1 VHEEYKKLDKIR
13 CIILDDIG
21 YVKQSREEMDVLF
34 NLLARRYERS
44 SVVITTNL
52 AFSKWDQIF
61 QDTMTT
67 AAAVDRLVHHSTILE
82 LNVDS
87 YRMQEAK
94 KRAQKERGKAKK

>member
-1 VHEEYKKLDKIR
+1 
-13 CIILDDIG
+13 
-21 YVKQSREEMDVLF
+21 MDVLF

-61 QDTMTT
+61 QDPMTT
-67 AAAVDRLVHHSTILE
+67 AVAIDRLVHHSTILE
-82 LNVDS
+82 LNVES

-94 KRAQKERGKAKK
+94 KRAKKPRGEPKK